1 VAQAQAESRLDRLAV
16 AAALVTVTLWASAFV
31 GIRAVVDD
39 FSPGS
44 LALGRLT
51 VGSIALG
58 ILVLVR
64 GLGRPSRRDL
74 ALIVAS
80 GLLWFAIYNVTL
92 NEAERNL
99 DAGTAAMLVNTGPI
113 FIALFAGL
121 FLGEGFPQ
129 RLLLG
134 LAVAFGG
141 TALIAFASS
150 TAPAEA
156 ATRRWASSCASPQP
170 SRMRPESRSRSR
182 RCGRRRR
189 SR

>member
-1 VAQAQAESRLDRLAV
+1 MKPSRGHSCYQRRRAPSVARRTRRHHVAQAQAQAESRLDRLAV

-58 ILVLVR
+58 ILVLFR

-80 GLLWFAIYNVTL
+80 GLL
-92 NEAERNL
+92 
-99 DAGTAAMLVNTGPI
+99 
-113 FIALFAGL
+113 
-121 FLGEGFPQ
+121 
-129 RLLLG
+129 
-134 LAVAFGG
+134 
-141 TALIAFASS
+141 
-150 TAPAEA
+150 
-156 ATRRWASSCASPQP
+156 
-170 SRMRPESRSRSR
+170 
-182 RCGRRRR
+182 
-189 SR
+189 

>member
-1 VAQAQAESRLDRLAV
+1 M
-16 AAALVTVTLWASAFV
+16 
-31 GIRAVVDD
+31 I
-39 FSPGS
+39 
-44 LALGRLT
+44 
-51 VGSIALG
+51 I
-58 ILVLVR
+58 
-64 GLGRPSRRDL
+64 
-74 ALIVAS
+74 AS
-80 GLLWFAIYNVTL
+80 GLLWFAVYNVTL

-141 TALIAFASS
+141 TAVIAFASS
-150 TAPAEA
+150 AAPAGGGNPTLGIVLCLVA
-156 ATRRWASSCASPQP
+156 ALAYAAGVTLQKPALRAMPALNGHLAGVRHRDGRLPAVRARARRASWARRRSRASAGSSTSAC
-170 SRMRPESRSRSR
+170 SRRRSRSR
-182 RCGRRRR
+182 RGR